1 MFEVF
6 LKEFW
11 KGTKE
16 VINLLIVG
24 LACLLVI
31 ILNFTVTVIATGLL
45 LLPIPLFIGL
55 GFGIVSSVL
64 IGVLWFEVL
73 IVLLLGLVKLSKSG
87 KNSI

>member
-11 KGTKE
+11 EGAKE

-31 ILNFTVTVIATGLL
+31 ILNFMVTVIGTGLL
-45 LLPIPLFIGL
+45 LFPIPLFIGL

-73 IVLLLGLVKLSKSG
+73 IILLLRLVKLSKSG